1 MKQIKKVM
9 VFGVLCFCTALIG
22 CQNKTNAFTSSV
34 LIRNKT
40 SFKPIDEAIDS
51 KEEYIYEY
59 LGLKFKL
66 SQNIKT
72 AMNQKSLVM
81 LDAQNALNQD
91 LRYAFFSFNTVS
103 KTQKN
108 IVVEDTKDYIKWE
121 NSLKRE
127 GTIGMYLKG
136 MSQEELTDLTKCKYH
151 KKIGTSDDKQYEY
164 YISYQTEDFLKE
176 LMKSNIEIIDRLKET
191 ENGFV
196 LKEKKDLDNTEVF
209 DE

>member
-1 MKQIKKVM
+1 
-9 VFGVLCFCTALIG
+9 
-22 CQNKTNAFTSSV
+22 
-34 LIRNKT
+34 
-40 SFKPIDEAIDS
+40 
-51 KEEYIYEY
+51 
-59 LGLKFKL
+59 
-66 SQNIKT
+66 
-72 AMNQKSLVM
+72 MNQKSLVM

-103 KTQKN
+103 NTQKN

-127 GTIGMYLKG
+127 GTIGVYRKG
-136 MSQEELTDLTKCKYH
+136 MSQEVLTDLTKCKY
-151 KKIGTSDDKQYEY
+151 DKQYEY

-176 LMKSNIEIIDRLKET
+176 LMKSHIEIIDRLKET

>member
-51 KEEYIYEY
+51 KEEYVYEY

-72 AMNQKSLVM
+72 AMNKKSLVM

-103 KTQKN
+103 NTQKN

-164 YISYQTEDFLKE
+164 YISYQTEEFLKE

>member
-51 KEEYIYEY
+51 KEEYVYEY

-91 LRYAFFSFNTVS
+91 
-103 KTQKN
+103 
-108 IVVEDTKDYIKWE
+108 
-121 NSLKRE
+121 
-127 GTIGMYLKG
+127 
-136 MSQEELTDLTKCKYH
+136 
-151 KKIGTSDDKQYEY
+151 
-164 YISYQTEDFLKE
+164 
-176 LMKSNIEIIDRLKET
+176 
-191 ENGFV
+191 
-196 LKEKKDLDNTEVF
+196 
-209 DE
+209 

>member
-40 SFKPIDEAIDS
+40 SFKLIDEAIDS
-51 KEEYIYEY
+51 KEEYVYEY

-103 KTQKN
+103 NTQKN
-108 IVVEDTKDYIKWE
+108 IVVEDTKEYIKWE

>member
-1 MKQIKKVM
+1 MGRVC
-9 VFGVLCFCTALIG
+9 GLT
-22 CQNKTNAFTSSV
+22 TSSV

-51 KEEYIYEY
+51 KEEYVYEY

-103 KTQKN
+103 NTQKN
-108 IVVEDTKDYIKWE
+108 IVAEDTKDYIKWE

-127 GTIGMYLKG
+127 GTIGVYRKG
-136 MSQEELTDLTKCKYH
+136 MSQEVLTDLTKCKYH
-151 KKIGTSDDKQYEY
+151 KKIGTADDKQYEY

-209 DE
+209 